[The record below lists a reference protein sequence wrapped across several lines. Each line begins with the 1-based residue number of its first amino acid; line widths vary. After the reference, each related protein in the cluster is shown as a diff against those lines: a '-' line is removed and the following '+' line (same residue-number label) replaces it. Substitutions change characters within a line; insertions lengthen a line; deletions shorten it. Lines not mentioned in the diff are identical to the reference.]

1 MTDLP
6 IKVVYTTMGQFIA
19 KVQELTDREL
29 GEPDCAL
36 IDCCVWEEKL
46 AFQEHDEEGNHITHE
61 HGGFICMRFPNKT
74 VTDDRSIVMHSSNFL
89 TIVEPTQALVSE
101 YLVTISD

>member
-19 KVQELTDREL
+19 KIQELPGRDI

-46 AFQEHDEEGNHITHE
+46 GFHGHDEEGNHIEQE

-74 VTDDRSIVMHSSNFL
+74 VTDERTIVIHSSIVL

-101 YLVTISD
+101 YLIAIAD